1 MRISV
6 CIATYNGAPY
16 IKAQLNSILCQLSDD
31 DEVIV
36 SDDSSADD
44 TVEIIQKLN
53 DKRIKLFTGQK
64 FKSPILNFENAISK
78 AQGRYIFLSDQDD
91 EWDRKK
97 VETMLPYLQK
107 TMLVASYFYFIN
119 KESELIDVGLTSYP
133 KKGFI
138 KNWIKPTIP
147 GCCMAFTTEL
157 KDKILPF
164 PEGIAMHDWWITLK
178 AATDHQISILPQ
190 PLTRI
195 RRHDS
200 NFSTTGSRSKFSLVQ
215 KIAMRYHILMSVIFN

>member
-6 CIATYNGAPY
+6 CIATYNGAQY
-16 IKAQLNSILCQLSDD
+16 IKAQLDSILCQLGED
-31 DEVIV
+31 DEVII
-36 SDDSSADD
+36 SDDSSTDN
-44 TVEIIQKLN
+44 TVEIITKIN
-53 DKRIKLFTGQK
+53 DKRLKLFIDQK

-91 EWDRKK
+91 EWDSHK
-97 VETMLPYLQK
+97 VETVLPYLQK
-107 TMLVASYFYFIN
+107 TMLVASYFCFIN
-119 KESELIDVGLTSYP
+119 KESELIDVGLINYP

-147 GCCMAFTTEL
+147 GCCMAFTSEL
-157 KDKILPF
+157 KEKILPF
-164 PEGIAMHDWWITLK
+164 PKGIAMHDWWITLI
-178 AATDHQISILPQ
+178 AAADHQISILPQ

-200 NFSTTGSRSKFSLVQ
+200 NFSTTGSKSKFSLLQ

>member
-6 CIATYNGAPY
+6 CIATYNGAKY
-16 IKAQLNSILCQLSDD
+16 IKAQLDSILCQLSDD
-31 DEVIV
+31 DEVVI
-36 SDDSSADD
+36 SDDSSTDS
-44 TVEIIQKLN
+44 TVEIIKQI
-53 DKRIKLFTGQK
+53 DDTRIKLFSGQQ

-78 AQGRYIFLSDQDD
+78 AQGQYIFLSDQDD
-91 EWDRKK
+91 EWDSQK
-97 VETMLPYLQK
+97 VEEMVPYLGK
-107 TMLVASYFYFIN
+107 TMLVASYFCFIN
-119 KESELIDVGLTSYP
+119 KESELIDVSRINNP

-147 GCCMAFTTEL
+147 GCCMAFTSEI

-178 AATDHQISILPQ
+178 AAADHQISILPQ

-200 NFSTTGSRSKFSLVQ
+200 NFSTTGSKSKFSLIQ
-215 KIAMRYHILMSVIFN
+215 RIAMRYHILMSVIFN

>member
-6 CIATYNGAPY
+6 CIATYNGAQY
-16 IKAQLNSILCQLSDD
+16 IKAQLDSILCQLGND

-36 SDDSSADD
+36 SDDSSTDD
-44 TVEIIQKLN
+44 TVEIIRQIG
-53 DKRIKLFTGQK
+53 DTRIKLFAGQQ

-78 AQGRYIFLSDQDD
+78 ARGRYIFLSDQDD
-91 EWDRKK
+91 EWDSKK
-97 VETMLPYLQK
+97 VETMLPYLK
-107 TMLVASYFYFIN
+107 KKMLVASYFCFIN
-119 KESELIDVGLTSYP
+119 KQSELTHDGPINYP

-138 KNWIKPTIP
+138 KNWLKPTIP
-147 GCCMAFTTEL
+147 GCCMAFTSEL
-157 KDKILPF
+157 KEKILPF

-178 AATDHQISILPQ
+178 AAVDHQISILPQ

-200 NFSTTGSRSKFSLVQ
+200 NFSTTGSKSKFSWRQ
-215 KIAMRYHILMSVIFN
+215 KIIMRYHILMSVVFS